1 MRIFNFLTAKSRHE
15 MKQWKRVLGF
25 YPDNLSLYQTAIT
38 HTSSQKKD
46 SDGNRISNER
56 LEYLGD
62 AVLNAIVA
70 HELYQQFEHK
80 DEGFLTRS
88 RSKIV
93 RRSQLN
99 DLCFQIGLDRM
110 LNLNNVK
117 QNAHD
122 IYGNAV
128 EALVGAVFLDKG
140 YVKTAKWV
148 KKIFSNLSSSLIDIV
163 NEEVDYKSHLLEWGQ
178 HKKKTIDF
186 VMLRDDYDAGFDEHK
201 YVYQIKIDGNVVAMG
216 EGTNK
221 RQAQQ
226 NAAQKAL
233 KRLK

>member
-1 MRIFNFLTAKSRHE
+1 